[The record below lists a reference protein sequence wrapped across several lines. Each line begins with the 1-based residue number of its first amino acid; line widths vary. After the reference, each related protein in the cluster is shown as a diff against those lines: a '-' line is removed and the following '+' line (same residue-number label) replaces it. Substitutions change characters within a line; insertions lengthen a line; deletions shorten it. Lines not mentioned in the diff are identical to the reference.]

1 MAAHGRLGLI
11 KHIQQKSTQRSESTS
26 EQDLDL
32 TYITKRII
40 AMGFPA
46 TGLEATFRNPRR
58 KVVEFLD
65 KRHGKEHYR
74 VFNLCAE
81 RSCQYPSSVFHGN
94 VLFYPIH
101 SNNPCPLFMV
111 ADFCLEAET
120 FLRSDSS
127 NIIAVHCKTGK
138 GRTGFM
144 ISCLLVHLGVDP
156 SARHAITHFTAKRC
170 FEGTAIT
177 QPSQRRYL
185 DYWEGITRAGKM
197 IVKTPLGYEMRL
209 LPKKLNLYEVQVNS
223 RPFGMSI
230 GDRLIVSDV
239 KGQALESGIRK
250 GDILLIIDSS
260 RVTPST
266 WLDHYANAKPPFK
279 MTLRRRPKHRIHH
292 HNTPRKG
299 SKRRAGSF
307 RASDLPA
314 LGRRGK
320 SVPPS
325 ERVAQIKSGRAR
337 VSPMMVSGSGSS
349 TRKRRSQTSGAH
361 SSPMKKKE
369 ESKFKSKSIDGRRL
383 IINHRAS
390 APGGRSLPFDM
401 VREKEEDAKVIR
413 PAEREWDE
421 FNITPPM
428 IKGFKEA
435 FSQHQKT
442 FPLHS
447 TREVMITTIAMRIQ
461 EPADLEEFDLDE
473 DEDDDED
480 ADMFAEMEMEWAR
493 EGSSVWN
500 FRPSE
505 PGGGGG
511 QDEEGDDAAMF
522 EGFSLDE
529 DALEGMEDEDE
540 INQNDFEGFDLP
552 SGQASPRGI
561 SRPLTP
567 EPKSPRTAPRLS
579 KSEKGSSVT
588 MLRISVESDSRD
600 TKQATNIAKST
611 PSLPA
616 MSMLPSLD
624 SIPSRERIKSVDPT
638 RRKPRLSRK
647 TSRRLKNALW
657 LPDVHRGTLKL
668 TSIAIKNATKEHDR
682 LQFYVF
688 ASGELLL
695 QTESLISE
703 SGVFR
708 VLVNREIRGDVSV
721 VATAKARSINTSRPA
736 SRSKNSEKP
745 VLRFWFHTALVD
757 KVNLVAKKSD
767 IDIACRKEKKDK
779 KNVFNERTTLT
790 LSFSFSRKELKQ
802 IRKDTSEAARP
813 WSPPSP
819 EMTLAG
825 KNTKKV
831 TALVFRRNVLL
842 RIYSK
847 NEISKASERTKK
859 LMLGSSVSPLA
870 AQTPEST
877 SRQSMVGGRKF
888 LLDSKKPL
896 RKIKTFGFALRKG
909 GKSDQLDIISV
920 RAETERMIVKPK
932 KHRRTPSFWA
942 RNRMKKNAMYTLI
955 VATESRLWQ
964 ANKTLKDILL
974 LYKKMCS
981 KYPRHFSYK
990 GSKQK
995 RDLLPQC
1002 LIDLREGDKNSEN
1015 RAPTRLD
1022 AITSFLAKAVRLK
1035 IKEVLIFLRDQMQ
1048 SVNPARPHLR
1058 RLRTAPQRIRRAT
1071 VFGGSNSTL
1080 DVDNNK
1086 CRARDCKDTCD
1097 KYLRYCDRHFEE
1109 FFSFVDADDDDFF
1122 GSHSGLGSGVGSEL
1136 GLGSDKFLTKTD
1148 RSQMLM
1154 LIQLGLLDVHCNVSS
1169 ASGVSQYLL
1178 RCLVSQHEY
1187 MAWSNN
1193 LQLAVD
1199 WESPDPMLQLLL
1211 QAIRNARNHPCTCPR
1226 SCKNFQIRL
1235 ALVTRMMNVFDQNLT
1250 SKVDYRRCLTIRM
1263 LWTLLNGAFRL
1274 PICRRFHALGNPSF
1288 ASRFAL
1294 RMITKASEAG
1304 TTPQFISTFMD
1315 FIFEVPPPPEVPGVV
1330 TSPGLI
1336 PSLLASIQNTSIGS
1350 IKLVLERLANS
1361 VETKRDPAYL
1371 CKNAHRLTRLR
1382 GFAREIACV
1391 ISSLTPFERSRG
1403 ESRILNLGTG
1413 SDADSVK
1420 ATRKLLAGLLYGGF
1434 ANFPIRDFAPRLWAA
1449 LAEQVGWGKRSKS
1462 FAKSVVSSFL
1472 ELAIAKMSVRPPS
1485 PTKKRSAINW
1495 DKEEKKQDKALLVES
1510 CLEAMAIVFDLVLFR
1525 DYQVRLMDISSTGSP
1540 RMINSMHKPPSLQNT
1555 FTAKGLSAATPRAL
1569 SGTPT
1574 PRERKPV
1581 VPGRRGEKIVDTLTK
1596 RFQEKYGKKPQSKGQ
1611 GSDPTLNRGKTSKS
1625 NSKPLNNRIR
1635 SLSSS
1640 PNLRALAYASSS
1652 GVEATP
1658 GAIRVIGSSPTLCL
1672 RGILLLDPA
1681 QCNADVRLL
1690 DLAKQLA
1697 TKVAHQLTSKS
1708 SVKDGSEAK
1717 ASRLL
1722 KVERV
1727 IKKSRNRRMLATL
1740 ETELKLGSSTL
1751 LQGIVERIVSFKDDN
1766 LSANT
1771 VKYFLRISGTI
1782 LEVNPGVAFSRTQST
1797 QVNLS
1802 TAVASEFD
1810 PRTLY
1815 ALQISTPLE
1824 VFVLAFNS
1832 KARME
1837 LWLMEI
1843 RLASEYARSKGIL
1856 MDKKSDEMNKI
1867 IGLRKGRPYPV
1878 GTKCLECGSTF
1889 SLFTSRV
1896 SCDSCG
1902 KEFCK
1907 SCCKAHTSG
1916 EQKKKKQKKR
1926 IDSTKTSK
1934 EDIKNALDLKSLGA
1948 AQKRAEE
1955 KLVSISRLMNLTLSD
1970 KNEPVSVGHPSRRT
1984 QSVDVATIPE

>member
-1 MAAHGRLGLI
+1 
-11 KHIQQKSTQRSESTS
+11 
-26 EQDLDL
+26 
-32 TYITKRII
+32 
-40 AMGFPA
+40 
-46 TGLEATFRNPRR
+46 
-58 KVVEFLD
+58 
-65 KRHGKEHYR
+65 
-74 VFNLCAE
+74 
-81 RSCQYPSSVFHGN
+81 
-94 VLFYPIH
+94 
-101 SNNPCPLFMV
+101 
-111 ADFCLEAET
+111 
-120 FLRSDSS
+120 
-127 NIIAVHCKTGK
+127 
-138 GRTGFM
+138 
-144 ISCLLVHLGVDP
+144 
-156 SARHAITHFTAKRC
+156 
-170 FEGTAIT
+170 
-177 QPSQRRYL
+177 
-185 DYWEGITRAGKM
+185 
-197 IVKTPLGYEMRL
+197 
-209 LPKKLNLYEVQVNS
+209 
-223 RPFGMSI
+223 
-230 GDRLIVSDV
+230 
-239 KGQALESGIRK
+239 
-250 GDILLIIDSS
+250 
-260 RVTPST
+260 
-266 WLDHYANAKPPFK
+266 
-279 MTLRRRPKHRIHH
+279 
-292 HNTPRKG
+292 
-299 SKRRAGSF
+299 
-307 RASDLPA
+307 
-314 LGRRGK
+314 
-320 SVPPS
+320 
-325 ERVAQIKSGRAR
+325 
-337 VSPMMVSGSGSS
+337 
-349 TRKRRSQTSGAH
+349 
-361 SSPMKKKE
+361 
-369 ESKFKSKSIDGRRL
+369 
-383 IINHRAS
+383 
-390 APGGRSLPFDM
+390 
-401 VREKEEDAKVIR
+401 
-413 PAEREWDE
+413 
-421 FNITPPM
+421 
-428 IKGFKEA
+428 
-435 FSQHQKT
+435 
-442 FPLHS
+442 
-447 TREVMITTIAMRIQ
+447 
-461 EPADLEEFDLDE
+461 
-473 DEDDDED
+473 
-480 ADMFAEMEMEWAR
+480 
-493 EGSSVWN
+493 
-500 FRPSE
+500 
-505 PGGGGG
+505 
-511 QDEEGDDAAMF
+511 
-522 EGFSLDE
+522 
-529 DALEGMEDEDE
+529 
-540 INQNDFEGFDLP
+540 
-552 SGQASPRGI
+552 
-561 SRPLTP
+561 
-567 EPKSPRTAPRLS
+567 
-579 KSEKGSSVT
+579 
-588 MLRISVESDSRD
+588 
-600 TKQATNIAKST
+600 
-611 PSLPA
+611 
-616 MSMLPSLD
+616 
-624 SIPSRERIKSVDPT
+624 
-638 RRKPRLSRK
+638 
-647 TSRRLKNALW
+647 
-657 LPDVHRGTLKL
+657 
-668 TSIAIKNATKEHDR
+668 
-682 LQFYVF
+682 
-688 ASGELLL
+688 
-695 QTESLISE
+695 
-703 SGVFR
+703 
-708 VLVNREIRGDVSV
+708 
-721 VATAKARSINTSRPA
+721 
-736 SRSKNSEKP
+736 
-745 VLRFWFHTALVD
+745 
-757 KVNLVAKKSD
+757 
-767 IDIACRKEKKDK
+767 
-779 KNVFNERTTLT
+779 
-790 LSFSFSRKELKQ
+790 
-802 IRKDTSEAARP
+802 
-813 WSPPSP
+813 
-819 EMTLAG
+819 
-825 KNTKKV
+825 
-831 TALVFRRNVLL
+831 
-842 RIYSK
+842 
-847 NEISKASERTKK
+847 
-859 LMLGSSVSPLA
+859 
-870 AQTPEST
+870 
-877 SRQSMVGGRKF
+877 
-888 LLDSKKPL
+888 
-896 RKIKTFGFALRKG
+896 
-909 GKSDQLDIISV
+909 
-920 RAETERMIVKPK
+920 
-932 KHRRTPSFWA
+932 
-942 RNRMKKNAMYTLI
+942 
-955 VATESRLWQ
+955 
-964 ANKTLKDILL
+964 
-974 LYKKMCS
+974 
-981 KYPRHFSYK
+981 
-990 GSKQK
+990 
-995 RDLLPQC
+995 
-1002 LIDLREGDKNSEN
+1002 
-1015 RAPTRLD
+1015 
-1022 AITSFLAKAVRLK
+1022 
-1035 IKEVLIFLRDQMQ
+1035 
-1048 SVNPARPHLR
+1048 
-1058 RLRTAPQRIRRAT
+1058 
-1071 VFGGSNSTL
+1071 
-1080 DVDNNK
+1080 
-1086 CRARDCKDTCD
+1086 
-1097 KYLRYCDRHFEE
+1097 
-1109 FFSFVDADDDDFF
+1109 
-1122 GSHSGLGSGVGSEL
+1122 
-1136 GLGSDKFLTKTD
+1136 
-1148 RSQMLM
+1148 
-1154 LIQLGLLDVHCNVSS
+1154 
-1169 ASGVSQYLL
+1169 
-1178 RCLVSQHEY
+1178 
-1187 MAWSNN
+1187 
-1193 LQLAVD
+1193 
-1199 WESPDPMLQLLL
+1199 
-1211 QAIRNARNHPCTCPR
+1211 
-1226 SCKNFQIRL
+1226 
-1235 ALVTRMMNVFDQNLT
+1235 
-1250 SKVDYRRCLTIRM
+1250 
-1263 LWTLLNGAFRL
+1263 
-1274 PICRRFHALGNPSF
+1274 
-1288 ASRFAL
+1288 
-1294 RMITKASEAG
+1294 
-1304 TTPQFISTFMD
+1304 
-1315 FIFEVPPPPEVPGVV
+1315 VV

-1722 KVERV
+1722 KELSQVAGEVASIGVRRRKDGKEYTKKVERV

-1810 PRTLY
+1810 PRYILYKHYINPRGSYAVNDDGTLRLANSNIVGTLDDPLQDDEEMETDVTGPDGRTLY

-1934 EDIKNALDLKSLGA
+1934 EDIKHALDLKSLGA
-1948 AQKRAEE
+1948 AQGEKVRVCKGCTEGIQKRAEE